1 MLENL
6 GGGDSVSPEQLSP
19 LVLAYV
25 GDAVYELYVRCQ
37 LVERGRMR
45 VSQLHQEAVRLVRAA
60 SQARFLGQIEAELT
74 GEEIGIMKRG
84 RNAHS
89 GAPPRGAETV
99 EYRLSTGLE
108 CLIGFLYL
116 RGDLDRIKEILSRL
130 PWPGREPGAR
140 EE

>member
-1 MLENL
+1 MLREL

-37 LVERGRMR
+37 LVERGPTR
-45 VSQLHQEAVRLVRAA
+45 VHQLHQEAVRLVRAT
-60 SQARFLGQIEAELT
+60 SQARFLSRIEAELT
-74 GEEIGIMKRG
+74 EEETGIMKRG

-89 GAPPRGAETV
+89 GPPPRGTETV

-108 CLIGFLYL
+108 SLIGFLYL
-116 RGDLDRIKEILSRL
+116 RGDLRRIEEILSRL
-130 PWPGREPGAR
+130 PWPRQERDKTAG
-140 EE
+140 